1 MENEIKLTTQQ
12 VINLIGLAELR
23 VDPLY
28 ATTDDISKALIEIE
42 RKLHFFDYSLNFF
55 DAESTNV
62 LIVDDMELS
71 IHQLT
76 TMLKKIGVTICVAR
90 SKEEAIAE
98 LKKKEFHYIIVDLFL
113 PDAQDGCDLI
123 KEAIKIRDAQAKN
136 FKVLAIS
143 GTDDKDLIQKC
154 YKLGVDDFVSKQPDW
169 HQKILKFISKNASRS
184 EESECHTYHI
194 NNNICAMT
202 VYKIN
207 NQKYIDKILKEV
219 NTEVLT
225 GKIHII
231 LNMEFIKIFSD
242 TYANV
247 FAEIYK
253 VTKSKGGVFA
263 IVKPSEDVQRALD
276 YVFLTNAI
284 NVFESSEDAVKYI
297 EMCNP

>member
-28 ATTDDISKALIEIE
+28 ATSEDISKALIEIE
-42 RKLHFFDYSLNFF
+42 RKMHFFDYSMSFF
-55 DAESTNV
+55 GSESTNI

-76 TMLKKIGVTICVAR
+76 TMLKKIGVNICVAR

-98 LKKKEFHYIIVDLFL
+98 LKKKDFQYVIVDLFL
-113 PDAQDGCDLI
+113 PDAQDGCELI
-123 KEAIKIRDAQAKN
+123 EEAIKIRDAETKN
-136 FKVLAIS
+136 FKILAIS
-143 GTDDKDLIQKC
+143 GTDDKELIQKC
-154 YKLGVDDFVSKQPDW
+154 YKMGVDDFVSKQPDW
-169 HQKILKFISKNASRS
+169 HQRILKFISKNASRG
-184 EESECHTYHI
+184 EESEYHKYHI
-194 NNNICAMT
+194 NDNICTIT

-253 VTKSKGGVFA
+253 ITKSKEGIFA
-263 IVKPSEDVQRALD
+263 IVKPSEDVLRALD
-276 YVFLTNAI
+276 YVFLSNAI
-284 NVFESSEDAVKYI
+284 NVFETNEDAVKYI
-297 EMCNP
+297 EMCNA

>member
-12 VINLIGLAELR
+12 VINLIGLSELK

-28 ATTDDISKALIEIE
+28 ATSEDVSKALIEIE
-42 RKLHFFDYSLNFF
+42 RKMHFFDYSLSFF
-55 DAESTNV
+55 DADSTNILV
-62 LIVDDMELS
+62 VDDMELS

-76 TMLKKIGVTICVAR
+76 TMLKKVGANICVAR
-90 SKEEAIAE
+90 TKEEAIAE
-98 LKKKEFHYIIVDLFL
+98 LKKKAFHYVIIDLFL
-113 PDAQDGCDLI
+113 PDAKDGCDLI
-123 KEAIKIRDAQAKN
+123 KDAIKIRDNEAKD
-136 FKVLAIS
+136 FKIIAIS

-169 HQKILKFISKNASRS
+169 HQKILKFISKNTNRGENA
-184 EESECHTYHI
+184 EYHKYHI
-194 NNNICAMT
+194 NDDICTIT

-219 NTEVLT
+219 NAEVLT

-231 LNMEFIKIFSD
+231 LNMEFVKIFSD

-253 VTKSKGGVFA
+253 TTSAKGGVFA
-263 IVKPSEDVQRALD
+263 IVKPSEDVIRALD
-276 YVFLTNAI
+276 YVFLSNAI
-284 NVFESSEDAVKYI
+284 NIFDSNEDAVKYI
-297 EMCNP
+297 EKYNA